1 MLVDYCVAI
10 GYLCCRAVVFTRE
23 AEGRDE
29 AVDGEGLALGVIAS
43 APEPSGKK
51 SSPGEGGQK
60 SPGNVVYY
68 VIWLAFLIW

>member
-1 MLVDYCVAI
+1 MDYCVVI

-23 AEGRDE
+23 VEGSHHP
-29 AVDGEGLALGVIAS
+29 VGGEGLALRVTAS
-43 APEPSGKK
+43 APVPSGKE

-68 VIWLAFLIW
+68 VI

>member
-1 MLVDYCVAI
+1 MDYCVVI